1 MNRSASSRRA
11 RGFTLIEVAV
21 ALAILGWVMGS
32 ALYLVQQYA
41 DERIRLR
48 EQFYASQVS
57 WNRLLE
63 RYQDSEKWISKQ
75 QTSNRQTKGVASQG
89 GQDWRWR
96 MDIQQ
101 AMGNDLYRYEVE
113 VGLPDSDRNRA
124 ALFVYLVVK
133 NR

>member
-1 MNRSASSRRA
+1 MKSAHSFRGA

-48 EQFYASQVS
+48 EQFYSSQVS

-63 RYQDSEKWISKQ
+63 RYQDSEKWLVSGQ
-75 QTSNRQTKGVASQG
+75 AAGRPTKGVATQGSQE
-89 GQDWRWR
+89 WRWQVE
-96 MDIQQ
+96 IKE
-101 AMGNDLYRYEVE
+101 AMGNDLFRYQAK
-113 VGLPDSDRNRA
+113 VGANGAERDSAR
-124 ALFVYLVVK
+124 LFVYLVEK
-133 NR
+133 N

>member
-1 MNRSASSRRA
+1 MNGTFSSRRV

-63 RYQDSEKWISKQ
+63 RYQDSEKWLSSA
-75 QTSNRQTKGVASQG
+75 QTSSRPTKGVASQG
-89 GQDWRWR
+89 NQQWRWQLE
-96 MDIQQ
+96 IKE
-101 AMGNDLYRYEVE
+101 AMGNDLYRYQAK
-113 VGLPDSDRNRA
+113 VGLKGAERDSAR
-124 ALFVYLVVK
+124 LFVYLVEK
-133 NR
+133 K

>member
-1 MNRSASSRRA
+1 MKSAHSFRGA

-48 EQFYASQVS
+48 EQFYSSQVS

-63 RYQDSEKWISKQ
+63 RYQDSEKWLVSEQ
-75 QTSNRQTKGVASQG
+75 AAGRPTKGVATQGSQE
-89 GQDWRWR
+89 WRWQVE
-96 MDIQQ
+96 IKE
-101 AMGNDLYRYEVE
+101 AMGNDLFRYQAK
-113 VGLPDSDRNRA
+113 VGANGAERDSAR
-124 ALFVYLVVK
+124 LFVNLVEK
-133 NR
+133 N

>member
-1 MNRSASSRRA
+1 MKNAHSSRGA

-48 EQFYASQVS
+48 EQFYSSQVS

-63 RYQDSEKWISKQ
+63 RYQNSENGWSVVRVPPFTKVWPVRRSDGAGSGNQRGMAMTSTVRSKG
-75 QTSNRQTKGVASQG
+75 RQ
-89 GQDWRWR
+89 RC
-96 MDIQQ
+96 
-101 AMGNDLYRYEVE
+101 
-113 VGLPDSDRNRA
+113 RA
-124 ALFVYLVVK
+124 
-133 NR
+133 R

>member
-89 GQDWRWR
+89 SQDWQWR
-96 MDIQQ
+96 INVTE
-101 AMGNDLYRYEVE
+101 AMGNDLYRYQAKVALDGAER
-113 VGLPDSDRNRA
+113 DSA
-124 ALFVYLVVK
+124 GLFVYLVER
-133 NR
+133 N

>member
-1 MNRSASSRRA
+1 MKNAHSSRGA

-48 EQFYASQVS
+48 EQFYSSQVS

-63 RYQDSEKWISKQ
+63 RYQNSEKWLVIGQS
-75 QTSNRQTKGVASQG
+75 SGLSTKGVASQG
-89 GQDWRWR
+89 DQEWRWQRQICETFYFRR
-96 MDIQQ
+96 MLD
-101 AMGNDLYRYEVE
+101 
-113 VGLPDSDRNRA
+113 
-124 ALFVYLVVK
+124 
-133 NR
+133 

>member
-1 MNRSASSRRA
+1 MKTAHSFRGA

-48 EQFYASQVS
+48 EQFYSSQVS

-63 RYQDSEKWISKQ
+63 RYQDSEKWLLSDQ
-75 QTSNRQTKGVASQG
+75 SSGRPTKGVASQG
-89 GQDWRWR
+89 GQEWRWQVE
-96 MDIQQ
+96 IKE
-101 AMGNDLYRYEVE
+101 AMGKDLDRYQAK
-113 VGLPDSDRNRA
+113 VGASGAERDSA
-124 ALFVYLVVK
+124 KLFVYLVEK
-133 NR
+133 N

>member
-1 MNRSASSRRA
+1 MKRSTSPRRA

-41 DERIRLR
+41 DERVRLR

-63 RYQDSEKWISKQ
+63 RYQYSEKWISKQ
-75 QTSNRQTKGVASQG
+75 QTSNRSTKGVASQG
-89 GQDWRWR
+89 SQDWQWR
-96 MDIQQ
+96 IDIAE
-101 AMGNDLYRYEVE
+101 AMGDDLYRYQAKVALDGAER
-113 VGLPDSDRNRA
+113 DSA
-124 ALFVYLVVK
+124 GLFVYLVEK
-133 NR
+133 N

>member
-1 MNRSASSRRA
+1 MKTPLRRA
-11 RGFTLIEVAV
+11 AGFTHIEVAV
-21 ALAILGWVMGS
+21 ALTILGWVMGS

-41 DERIRLR
+41 DERVRLR
-48 EQFYASQVS
+48 EQFYSAQVS
-57 WNRLLE
+57 WNHLVE
-63 RYQDSEKWISKQ
+63 HYQDAERWTERNNKSK
-75 QTSNRQTKGVASQG
+75 RPTKGVDDQG
-89 GQDWRWR
+89 GYDWRWELEVKE
-96 MDIQQ
+96 

>member
-1 MNRSASSRRA
+1 MNRSTSSRRA
-11 RGFTLIEVAV
+11 GGFTLIEVAV

-63 RYQDSEKWISKQ
+63 RYQDSESWISKQ
-75 QTSNRQTKGVASQG
+75 QTSNRSTKGVARQG
-89 GQDWRWR
+89 SQDWQWR
-96 MDIQQ
+96 MDITE
-101 AMGNDLYRYEVE
+101 AMGNDLYRYQAKVVLDGAE
-113 VGLPDSDRNRA
+113 RNSA
-124 ALFVYLVVK
+124 GLFVYLVEK
-133 NR
+133 N

>member
-1 MNRSASSRRA
+1 MNRSASRRRA

-63 RYQDSEKWISKQ
+63 RYQDSENWISKQ
-75 QTSNRQTKGVASQG
+75 QTSNRSTKGVASQG
-89 GQDWRWR
+89 SQDWQWR
-96 MDIQQ
+96 IDITE
-101 AMGNDLYRYEVE
+101 AMGNDLYRYQAKVALDGAER
-113 VGLPDSDRNRA
+113 DSA
-124 ALFVYLVVK
+124 GLFVYLVEK
-133 NR
+133 N

>member
-1 MNRSASSRRA
+1 MNRSTSSRRA
-11 RGFTLIEVAV
+11 GGFTLIEVAV

-63 RYQDSEKWISKQ
+63 RYQDSENWISKQ
-75 QTSNRQTKGVASQG
+75 QTSNRSTKGVARQG
-89 GQDWRWR
+89 SQDWQWR
-96 MDIQQ
+96 MDITE
-101 AMGNDLYRYEVE
+101 AMGNDLYRYQAKVALDGAE
-113 VGLPDSDRNRA
+113 RNSA
-124 ALFVYLVVK
+124 GLFVYLVEK
-133 NR
+133 N

>member
-1 MNRSASSRRA
+1 MKNAYSSRRA
-11 RGFTLIEVAV
+11 GGFTLIEVAV

-63 RYQDSEKWISKQ
+63 RYQDSEKWVSISRK
-75 QTSNRQTKGVASQG
+75 SKRPTKGVASQG
-89 GQDWRWR
+89 NQDWRWSLA
-96 MDIQQ
+96 IKE
-101 AMGNDLYRYEVE
+101 AMGNNLYRYEARAGVQ
-113 VGLPDSDRNRA
+113 GSQSDRA
-124 ALFVYLVVK
+124 SLFVYLVEK
-133 NR
+133 N

>member
-1 MNRSASSRRA
+1 MKNAHSRRGA

-48 EQFYASQVS
+48 EQFYSSQVS

-63 RYQDSEKWISKQ
+63 RYQDSEKWLLSGQ
-75 QTSNRQTKGVASQG
+75 NSSRPTKGVASQG
-89 GQDWRWR
+89 GQEWRWQVE
-96 MDIQQ
+96 IKE
-101 AMGNDLYRYEVE
+101 AMGNDLYRYQAK
-113 VGLPDSDRNRA
+113 VGANGAERDSAR
-124 ALFVYLVVK
+124 LFVYLVEK
-133 NR
+133 N

>member
-63 RYQDSEKWISKQ
+63 RYQDSEQWISKQ
-75 QTSNRQTKGVASQG
+75 QTSNRPTKGVASQG

-101 AMGNDLYRYEVE
+101 AMGNDLYRYQAKVALDGAER
-113 VGLPDSDRNRA
+113 DSA
-124 ALFVYLVVK
+124 GLFVYLVER
-133 NR
+133 N

>member
-1 MNRSASSRRA
+1 MKNAHSSRGT

-48 EQFYASQVS
+48 EQFYSSQVS

-63 RYQDSEKWISKQ
+63 RYQNSEKWLVSGQ
-75 QTSNRQTKGVASQG
+75 SSGLSTKGVASQG
-89 GQDWRWR
+89 DQEWRWQVE
-96 MDIQQ
+96 IKE
-101 AMGNDLYRYEVE
+101 AMGNDLYRYEAQ
-113 VGLPDSDRNRA
+113 VGGKGAERDSAR
-124 ALFVYLVVK
+124 LFVYLVEK
-133 NR
+133 N